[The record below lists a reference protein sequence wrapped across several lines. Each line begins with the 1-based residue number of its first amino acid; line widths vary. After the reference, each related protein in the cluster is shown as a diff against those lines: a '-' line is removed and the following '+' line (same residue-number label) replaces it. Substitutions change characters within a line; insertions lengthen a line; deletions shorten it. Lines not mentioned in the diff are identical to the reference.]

1 MGCRESTLNNFH
13 DSKYSALMSVPFK
26 PVGREVL
33 RIGPLRAHELGQ
45 HQETLKE
52 LREINRTLKQLLAIA
67 QKKQEAELQV
77 EGHVSS
83 AGSGAPG
90 GLSTDFK
97 AAQ

>member
-33 RIGPLRAHELGQ
+33 RIGPLRAHEHGQ

-67 QKKQEAELQV
+67 QKKKETDQV

-90 GLSTDFK
+90 GLSTDCK
-97 AAQ
+97 SQ